1 MSTPLGGRW
10 SPPKLSVAGIA
21 LTGRGWAFL
30 LGGVLAVL
38 VAYGARRPEL
48 TYVGVLLIA
57 LPALAVGYV
66 LLRRPR
72 LDVTRGFAPAIVP
85 VGRTT
90 SARARVRNR
99 GRTLTSPVQWADTL
113 PFAPGATAERDLARI
128 DLARPAELEY
138 EVRAPRRGVFGIGP
152 FVTELVDPFHL
163 ARAVGQHGGTQELVV
178 TPEAVPLPETGL
190 TVPAGS
196 GEARLVQRRSTGDED
211 DAITREYRSGD
222 AMRRV
227 HWRATARHGEL
238 MVRQEEQRSLPHA
251 RILVDT
257 LADGYLDADDG
268 DESESFEWVVRMLA
282 SVAVHLRRAGFLVT
296 VLETGDRQLTVER
309 RRTWGDEEFLAG
321 LASFELQDRR
331 GAHRDEARG
340 DGPLIALAGTPGGET
355 VEWMRRHRRPGSL
368 AAAFLAQPLTA
379 VDRLDRSFGG
389 PARSGDAGE
398 RLLDDGW
405 LVVPV
410 RADEDHAAAWGA
422 VVMETGRARGA

>member
-1 MSTPLGGRW
+1 MSTPLGGRRGL
-10 SPPKLSVAGIA
+10 PKLSIAGIA

-30 LGGVLAVL
+30 LGGILAVL

-48 TYVGVLLIA
+48 NYVGVLLIA
-57 LPALAVGYV
+57 LPALAVAYV

-72 LDVTRGFAPAIVP
+72 FDVVRSFAPAIVP

-99 GRTLTSPVQWADTL
+99 GRSTTSQVSWADTL
-113 PFAPGATAERDLARI
+113 PFAPWATPERELSRI
-128 DLARPAELEY
+128 DTATPIELNY
-138 EVRAPRRGVFGIGP
+138 DLQAPRRGVFGIGP
-152 FVTELVDPFHL
+152 FVTELVDPFQL
-163 ARAVGQHGGTQELVV
+163 ARSVTRHGGEQELVV

-196 GEARLVQRRSTGDED
+196 GEARLVQRRSAGDED
-211 DAITREYRSGD
+211 DSITREYRPGD

-227 HWRATARHGEL
+227 HWRATARHDEL

-257 LADGYLDADDG
+257 LVDGYLDADEG
-268 DESESFEWVVRMLA
+268 DESEAFEWVVRMLA

-296 VLETGDRQLTVER
+296 VLETGDRQLHVER

-321 LASFELQDRR
+321 LAPFELQPHR
-331 GAHRDEARG
+331 GDHRDELRG
-340 DGPLIALAGTPGGET
+340 DGPLIALAGNPDGET
-355 VEWMRRHRRPGSL
+355 ADWMRRHRRPGSL
-368 AAAFLAQPLTA
+368 AVAFLAQPLTA
-379 VDRLDRSFGG
+379 IDRLDRTFAG
-389 PARSGDAGE
+389 PARGGDAGE

-410 RADEDHAAAWGA
+410 RADEDHAAAWSA